1 MPIWLLTKGQECTHT
16 STEREKCVCPSLLA
30 RWQYG
35 AITNDRHSS
44 RANTLQNHLFFT
56 GVSTLGERV
65 ISAQSQKHA
74 RQKFFFFKAV
84 NDSDY
89 AILQNT
95 SSYTVLGAGDSLIN
109 ISVK

>member
-1 MPIWLLTKGQECTHT
+1 MTDTVAVPILCKIIFSLQEFQHWE
-16 STEREKCVCPSLLA
+16 S
-30 RWQYG
+30 G
-35 AITNDRHSS
+35 SS
-44 RANTLQNHLFFT
+44 VHNHRNTLAKNKLFY
-56 GVSTLGERV
+56 
-65 ISAQSQKHA
+65 
-74 RQKFFFFKAV
+74 FFFKAV